1 MLLFLE
7 VPLNCNVTIFVGKS
21 LLLITSK
28 QKIYLYP
35 PTEVS
40 LGFDTV
46 SAKSETMQYVSIL
59 STLEMLLNHKDVL
72 CEVINL
78 KTSEPNI
85 YERFSVGEAFNG
97 SNFWSE

>member
-1 MLLFLE
+1 
-7 VPLNCNVTIFVGKS
+7 
-21 LLLITSK
+21 
-28 QKIYLYP
+28 
-35 PTEVS
+35 
-40 LGFDTV
+40 
-46 SAKSETMQYVSIL
+46 MQYVSTL
-59 STLEMLLNHKDVL
+59 STLEMLLNHEDVL